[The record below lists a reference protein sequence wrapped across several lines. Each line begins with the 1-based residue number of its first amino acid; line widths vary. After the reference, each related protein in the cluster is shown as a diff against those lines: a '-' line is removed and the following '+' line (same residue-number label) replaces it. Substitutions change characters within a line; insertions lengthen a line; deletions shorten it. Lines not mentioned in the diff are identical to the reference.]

1 MPLCSITEDSDAV
14 VIIVS
19 EETGSIS
26 YCHEGVLY
34 RDVGLDKLNAFLE
47 STLVE
52 LEKKPEGTVSQWLGR
67 FKASLQEL
75 PGRINTKLEEE

>member
-1 MPLCSITEDSDAV
+1 M

-26 YCHEGVLY
+26 YCHEGALH
-34 RDVGLDKLNAFLE
+34 RNVGLDKLNTFLE

-52 LEKKPEGTVSQWLGR
+52 QEKKPEGTVSQWLGR
-67 FKASLQEL
+67 FKASVQEL
-75 PGRINTKLEEE
+75 PGRINTKLDEE